1 MIVRALGNGWG
12 ILLWFE
18 DFAAYAGMARRGHST
33 LYHGNQGGTAMRR
46 SARVERLWFPVLLL
60 IGTLAW
66 GPACASGF
74 SFEPQYPSGQYPP
87 GQYPPGQ
94 YPPGQYPPEQYPTQ
108 PGLQL
113 PKIHLPKRHKDDKPD
128 DSSKITLSS
137 VDGTLRNLGEKDL
150 VLQTKPGH
158 LVRFRLLAKTLFQN
172 NKGEPVRDSL
182 LHPGDHLSVLVNPD
196 DVETALRV
204 VLNHAGTA
212 KERESAEQPL
222 DQAKVSAPGADDIT
236 KAHVAVD
243 REPAG
248 GQPGAASDKDADAK
262 PADANSKPPDA
273 NAKPAEPQARTAPEP
288 REPVDSSP
296 LSPDAIILL
305 AREAA
310 ESFTAGLPNF
320 LVQQVTT
327 RYHGTRPDWQ
337 RLDVVT
343 ADVVCVDGKEEYRNV
358 AVDGRP
364 TQRPIEST
372 GSWSTGEFV
381 TTLQIILSPVEEA
394 VFVQRGEERIGTR
407 MAYLLDFS
415 VEAQNSHWI
424 IGGSGNRTFH
434 APYKGSIWVDKETR
448 RVLRIDQK
456 AHSIPR
462 DFPYDRLES
471 ILDYGYVKI
480 DNKSYLLPV
489 QNETI
494 ACLGASRGCERNVLE
509 FRNYRKFTAESDIK
523 FEKFINSF

>member
-1 MIVRALGNGWG
+1 
-12 ILLWFE
+12 
-18 DFAAYAGMARRGHST
+18 
-33 LYHGNQGGTAMRR
+33 MRQPAIR
-46 SARVERLWFPVLLL
+46 ERLWVPVLLL
-60 IGTLAW
+60 IGALAW
-66 GPACASGF
+66 GPACASGL
-74 SFEPQYPSGQYPP
+74 SPEPQYPSGQYPP

-108 PGLQL
+108 PGIQL

-158 LVRFRLLAKTLFQN
+158 LVRFRLLAKTLFQS

-182 LHPGDHLSVLVNPD
+182 LHPGDQLSVLVNPD

-204 VLNHAGTA
+204 VLNHAATA

-222 DQAKVSAPGADDIT
+222 DQARVSAPGPDDIT

-243 REPAG
+243 REPAA
-248 GQPGAASDKDADAK
+248 GQPGAPPDKEADAK
-262 PADANSKPPDA
+262 PTEANSNPADANSKP
-273 NAKPAEPQARTAPEP
+273 AEPQPRTAPEP

-296 LSPDAIILL
+296 LSSDAIIML

-320 LVQQVTT
+320 LVQQATT
-327 RYHGTRPDWQ
+327 RYHGNSRSSDWQ
-337 RLDVVT
+337 RIDVVT
-343 ADVVCVDGKEEYRNV
+343 ADVVCIDGKEEYRNV

-381 TTLQIILSPVEEA
+381 TTLQDVLSPIEGA
-394 VFVQRGEERIGTR
+394 VFVQRGEERIGAR
-407 MAYLLDFS
+407 MAYVFDFS
-415 VEAQNSHWI
+415 VDARNSHWI
-424 IGGSGNRTFH
+424 LAANDKRPYH
-434 APYKGSIWVDKETR
+434 APYKGSIWIDKETR

-456 AHSIPR
+456 AQSIPR
-462 DFPYDRLES
+462 DFPYDRLQS
-471 ILDYGYVKI
+471 ILNYGFVKI
-480 DNKSYLLPV
+480 GDKSYLLPV
-489 QNETI
+489 QNESI
-494 ACLGASRGCERNVLE
+494 ACLGVSGSCERNVIE
-509 FRNYRKFTAESDIK
+509 FRNYRQFTAQSDIK
-523 FEKFINSF
+523 FDKFTASF